1 LPSIEP
7 PSTTK
12 AQKKRATSL
21 WWKDKTNRTA
31 VLRLCIDKQHIYGK
45 PGISLA
51 SFWKRISVDYAALS
65 QQPEHGTLA
74 RTVSTWIRERKE
86 YLELLG
92 TGEQPEESSY
102 TDALDK
108 WIEVEDRRKNDKQEV
123 QERQGRADQE
133 TKESLEWRKRQFA
146 TLSQKDTVEDESDS
160 EANLYGSDNDES
172 WSSTPIRS
180 KSQASS
186 STLSQRASSKRRRRA
201 KDEEK
206 EGDQLLLSTLARLTD
221 HVVGQATP
229 SNSEAKLRAEME
241 ARQAVMEAKV
251 NEVKVQVDRIEGGI
265 SEILKR
271 LK

>member
-1 LPSIEP
+1 
-7 PSTTK
+7 
-12 AQKKRATSL
+12 
-21 WWKDKTNRTA
+21 
-31 VLRLCIDKQHIYGK
+31 
-45 PGISLA
+45 
-51 SFWKRISVDYAALS
+51 
-65 QQPEHGTLA
+65 
-74 RTVSTWIRERKE
+74 
-86 YLELLG
+86 
-92 TGEQPEESSY
+92 
-102 TDALDK
+102 
-108 WIEVEDRRKNDKQEV
+108 
-123 QERQGRADQE
+123 
-133 TKESLEWRKRQFA
+133 
-146 TLSQKDTVEDESDS
+146 LSQKDTVEDESDS

-186 STLSQRASSKRRRRA
+186 STLSQRASLKRRHRA
-201 KDEEK
+201 KDKEK

-221 HVVGQATP
+221 HVVRQATP